1 MSQEE
6 PISRKT
12 VLYEMPGT
20 DAVTVRYDQSYDVT
34 GDAALTMDLYVPPN
48 AETGAR
54 LPAIVLVA
62 GYPDQ
67 GFQRMLGC
75 RFKDMGSSVSWARL
89 IAASGMVAITY
100 SNREPIADAHTLLR
114 SLHNT
119 APTLGIDETRIGLW
133 ASSGNV
139 PLALSL
145 LTSDVKCAA
154 LCYGYMLDLDGFTE
168 VADAA
173 KAFKFANPYAGKS
186 IEDLPNDVPLFL
198 ARAGQDQ
205 TPGLNASL
213 DRFLSKAVTRNLP
226 VTFTN
231 HSTAPHAFDLFDDS
245 PTTREV
251 VRHVLAFLRFH
262 LLG

>member
-6 PISRKT
+6 HISRKT
-12 VLYEMPGT
+12 VLYDIPGT
-20 DAVTVRYDQSYDVT
+20 DAVTVHCDQPYGNA
-34 GDAALTMDLYVPPN
+34 GDDALTMDLYLPPN
-48 AETGAR
+48 AANGAR
-54 LPAIVLVA
+54 LPAGVVVA

-89 IAASGMVAITY
+89 IAASGMIAITY
-100 SNREPIADAHTLLR
+100 TNREPIADAHTLLR
-114 SLHNT
+114 FLHDNAT
-119 APTLGIDETRIGLW
+119 TLGIDETRLGLW

-145 LTSDVKCAA
+145 LTSNVTCAA
-154 LCYGYMLDLDGFTE
+154 LCYGYTLDVDDFTE

-173 KAFKFANPYAGKS
+173 RTFKFANPCAGES
-186 IEDLPNDVPLFL
+186 IHALPPEVPLFL
-198 ARAGQDQ
+198 ARAGHDQ

-213 DRFLSKAVTRNLP
+213 DRFLSEAVAHNLP
-226 VTFTN
+226 ITFTN
-231 HSTAPHAFDLFDDS
+231 HPTAPHAFDLLDDS
-245 PTTREV
+245 ATTREV
-251 VRHVLAFLRFH
+251 IRQILAFLRLH